1 MSDLNFMI
9 HTGGYHVERQQLN
22 VTETPLPTKTW
33 TPIPHWQLVDEVEKS
48 LQGSGF
54 NIVQQAHALARNDS
68 RYFGMFEI
76 ANGKN
81 SDEYSTVV
89 GLRNSHDK
97 SFPAGLVIGSG
108 VFVCDNLCFS
118 GEIKFGRRHTSN
130 IVRDLTGLVD
140 AAVGRINNLRVT
152 QDQRLDAYKQAELS
166 IPEADHL
173 LIELLRA
180 RVVTATKIP
189 KILKEYNEPSHP
201 EFIKDGETVWR
212 FFNAVTE
219 HLKGGLADLPR
230 VGQALHGI
238 MDGAAGLVIE
248 HDSGLVTVE

>member
-1 MSDLNFMI
+1 MDLML
-9 HTGGYHVERQQLN
+9 HCGGAHVDRNRLN
-22 VTETPLPTKTW
+22 LTETPIPTRTW
-33 TPIPHWQLVDEVEKS
+33 TPIPHWQMVDEVERS
-48 LQGSGF
+48 LAATGF
-54 NIVQQAHALARNDS
+54 KIVNQEHALARKDA
-68 RYFGMFEI
+68 RYFGLFEI
-76 ANGKN
+76 TNGNN
-81 SDEYSTVV
+81 SEDYNTVV

-140 AAVGRINNLRVT
+140 AAVGRINGMRIS
-152 QDQRLDAYKQAELS
+152 QDARIAAYREAELS
-166 IPEADHL
+166 QSLSDHL

-180 RVVTATKIP
+180 RVVTSTKIP
-189 KILKEYNEPSHP
+189 KILAEYENPRHH
-201 EFIKDGETVWR
+201 EFRAEGDTVWR

-219 HLKGGLADLPR
+219 NLKGGLADLPR

-238 MDGAAGLVIE
+238 MDCAAGITID
-248 HDSGLVTVE
+248 HDSGVVTTH